1 MQKKYI
7 VRLTDA
13 EREMLS
19 RLVKKRRVSCSKGAS
34 CPGPAQGGC

>member
-19 RLVKKRRVSCSKGAS
+19 RLVKQATCLVPEGAS
-34 CPGPAQGGC
+34 CPDSA